1 MDAALLEA
9 IARADTTVW
18 DFDGVLADTEPLQ
31 MRAYQQILAAG
42 GHDLDQATFAG
53 LIGRKEAEIWGHLRE
68 RGIRP
73 GAPDEELVERRADI
87 FLALCDEE
95 RLEPSGGVRR
105 LIAAARGERIILSSG
120 RERVILSLLARW
132 GLDGD
137 FSAVH
142 ALADRPEPKAGELRR
157 LVAGRRRAA
166 AGWQGLII
174 EDSPAMLAEAA
185 NLGMVTVAVA
195 HGLNDRAA
203 LAHADFVLPAT
214 LGA

>member
-9 IARADTTVW
+9 IARADTTIW

-31 MRAYQQILAAG
+31 MRAYQQILAAN
-42 GHDLDQATFAG
+42 GHVLDEATFAG
-53 LIGRKEAEIWGHLRE
+53 LVGRKEPEIWRHLWE
-68 RGIRP
+68 SGIRP
-73 GAPDEELVERRADI
+73 GAPAGELVERRADI
-87 FLALCDEE
+87 FLALCDDKG
-95 RLEPSGGVRR
+95 LEPSGGIRR

-142 ALADRPEPKAGELRR
+142 ALADRPEPKAEELRR
-157 LVAGRRRAA
+157 LVAERRRAA
-166 AGWQGLII
+166 AGWQGVIV
-174 EDSPAMLAEAA
+174 EDSPGMLAEAA

-195 HGLNDRAA
+195 NGLNDHAA